1 MNSTSC
7 VLAPIQTKMD
17 ELIAEKNALVG
28 QLNVIQ
34 EQYNQNEFNEEII
47 SKMMQLKEKIAKI
60 TKKINVLKFKDKER

>member
-1 MNSTSC
+1 MNSTSY

-34 EQYNQNEFNEEII
+34 EQYNQNQYNEEII
-47 SKMMQLKEKIAKI
+47 SKMMQIKEKIAKI
-60 TKKINVLKFKDKER
+60 TKKIKVLKFKDKER

>member
-1 MNSTSC
+1 
-7 VLAPIQTKMD
+7 MD

-47 SKMMQLKEKIAKI
+47 SKMMQLKEKIARI
-60 TKKINVLKFKDKER
+60 TKKINVLRFKDRSRD

>member
-1 MNSTSC
+1 MNSTSY

-47 SKMMQLKEKIAKI
+47 SKMMQIKEKIAKI
-60 TKKINVLKFKDKER
+60 TKKINVLKFKDRER

>member
-1 MNSTSC
+1 
-7 VLAPIQTKMD
+7 MD

-47 SKMMQLKEKIAKI
+47 SKMMQLKEKIARI
-60 TKKINVLKFKDKER
+60 TKKINVLRFKDKERE

>member
-1 MNSTSC
+1 
-7 VLAPIQTKMD
+7 MD

-47 SKMMQLKEKIAKI
+47 SKMMQLKEKIARI
-60 TKKINVLKFKDKER
+60 TKKINVLKFKDNKRE

>member
-34 EQYNQNEFNEEII
+34 EQYNQNQFNEEII
-47 SKMMQLKEKIAKI
+47 SKMMQIKEKIAKI
-60 TKKINVLKFKDKER
+60 TKKINVLRFKDRER

>member
-1 MNSTSC
+1 
-7 VLAPIQTKMD
+7 MD

-60 TKKINVLKFKDKER
+60 TKKINVLKFKDNKRE

>member
-1 MNSTSC
+1 MNSTSY

-60 TKKINVLKFKDKER
+60 NKKINVLKFKDRER

>member
-1 MNSTSC
+1 MNSTSY

-47 SKMMQLKEKIAKI
+47 SKMMQIKEKIAKI
-60 TKKINVLKFKDKER
+60 TKKINVLRFKDRER

>member
-1 MNSTSC
+1 MNSTSY

-17 ELIAEKNALVG
+17 ELIAEKNTLVG

-47 SKMMQLKEKIAKI
+47 SKMMQIKEKIAKI
-60 TKKINVLKFKDKER
+60 TKKINVLRFKDRER